1 MNGKVTNFTHPV
13 KTVNNASQSSFNPS
27 VPKQPK
33 FPNGKRKE
41 KPGFQGSEGFPSSP
55 PASPL
60 PPRHTDG
67 HASQVTRGSRLAR
80 GSPLLTA
87 CLPRGPGR
95 TTCADA
101 HAADALWARQARP
114 AGDPRGRRGPCLLR
128 PGPARRPPRP
138 PPPRPRASHCPAAA
152 SVLGAARA
160 APASP
165 AGLPTLTAPRGRTA
179 AQALAAE
186 AAVPGCSALSRPL
199 GAPHP
204 PCSPPSPGLS
214 APQGRRLFS
223 SSPAPPPP
231 PLAAALLAR
240 PAPPRPAPLGPAHP
254 TGPGLG
260 GGCSPGGD
268 AHAEPGGDAH
278 AESDGDA
285 HTAH

>member
-1 MNGKVTNFTHPV
+1 MPPNLPLTRLSPNNPSFPTAKGKRSRVFKV
-13 KTVNNASQSSFNPS
+13 RRASQVHPPLHPS
-27 VPKQPK
+27 
-33 FPNGKRKE
+33 
-41 KPGFQGSEGFPSSP
+41 
-55 PASPL
+55 L
-60 PPRHTDG
+60 PPQHTDG

-87 CLPRGPGR
+87 CHPRGPGR

-186 AAVPGCSALSRPL
+186 AAVPGCSARSRPL

-214 APQGRRLFS
+214 APPGRRLFS
-223 SSPAPPPP
+223 SPPAPPPP

-240 PAPPRPAPLGPAHP
+240 PAPLRSAPPTRPGPASAAAAVPAETRTLSPAGTRTLSP
-254 TGPGLG
+254 TGR
-260 GGCSPGGD
+260 
-268 AHAEPGGDAH
+268 AHRPLMLRA
-278 AESDGDA
+278 
-285 HTAH
+285 